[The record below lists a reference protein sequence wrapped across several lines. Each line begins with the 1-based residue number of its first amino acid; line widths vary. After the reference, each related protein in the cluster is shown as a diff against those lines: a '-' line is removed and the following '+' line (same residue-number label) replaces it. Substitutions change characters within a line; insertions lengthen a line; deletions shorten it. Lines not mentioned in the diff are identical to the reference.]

1 MMPSYDKLK
10 RSAERSMNEIMKDLQ
25 PGSYLA
31 GDNSDNLQPSERSS
45 FNLPQ
50 VLRPNLDADPDLVL
64 DTQARRDKTGS
75 FMDKSGNY
83 NSNNNSLGDER
94 SYIRQSSQHSYINE
108 NGEKFSYT
116 NHIVDTSQK
125 KLRTTLG
132 LLGHQIIQVNYLAG

>member
-45 FNLPQ
+45 LNLPQ